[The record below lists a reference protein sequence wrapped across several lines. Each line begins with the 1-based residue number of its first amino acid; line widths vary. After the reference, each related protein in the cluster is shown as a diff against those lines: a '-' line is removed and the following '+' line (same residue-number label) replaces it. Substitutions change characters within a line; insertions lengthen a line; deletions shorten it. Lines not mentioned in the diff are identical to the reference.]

1 MGAALQVSDSLIDE
15 LVAADGV
22 VLGAPIYNFGMP
34 AQLKAYFDQ
43 IVRIGRTFAF
53 APGEAEPYRPLL
65 ASKPVIV
72 VTAAGDGSMQPGGA
86 LYHLNYLEP
95 HLLTVL
101 GFIGLTDATFVRVGY
116 DEFQDDRL
124 KRSLSAAE
132 RMIDELAAAMS
143 RKFAQNFT
151 SERELSSDMA
161 SLITSRE

>member
-15 LVAADGV
+15 LVAADCV
-22 VLGAPIYNFGMP
+22 VLGTPIYNFGMP

-43 IVRIGRTFAF
+43 VVRVGRTFAF
-53 APGEAEPYRPLL
+53 APGDAEPYRPLL

-72 VTAAGDGSMQPGGA
+72 VTAAGDGSMHPGGA

-101 GFIGLTDATFVRVGY
+101 GFIGLTDTTFVRVGY

-132 RMIDELAAAMS
+132 RTIDELATAMS
-143 RKFAQNFT
+143 RKFAENST
-151 SERELSSDMA
+151 AER
-161 SLITSRE
+161 ITSRN